1 MIFRMA
7 TAAVGVLICL
17 AACGK
22 PVAAPAPQA
31 ASPSPSPSQSPRVPD
46 LPRGGD
52 QTVTLDWAGG
62 VRIAIVHAPP
72 TYRPG
77 MPMVVAL
84 HYRGADPDVMRRMT
98 GLDAKADREGFV
110 VVYPEGVKGAFNAL
124 VCCGELDDVG
134 FVRALIGH
142 MTDTWQIDRRRVFLT
157 GISNGADM
165 SFRMAVEAS
174 DLIAA
179 IAPVSGGFIGS
190 KPDDPQY
197 AAQTPVSVVTFMGS
211 LDRPSE
217 YQAGLTA
224 WGVREKC
231 KAGPANWFD
240 TGRTVRRTTAKCA
253 DGTEVVSYLVNGMG
267 HRWPGGTVVGLG
279 DPNTKI
285 NAVDAMWAF
294 FAAHPKKA

>member
-1 MIFRMA
+1 MILRMA
-7 TAAVGVLICL
+7 TAAFGVLICL

-22 PVAAPAPQA
+22 PTTAPTAAAPSPS
-31 ASPSPSPSQSPRVPD
+31 ASPSASPRVPD
-46 LPRGGD
+46 VPRGGD
-52 QTVTLDWAGG
+52 QTITLDWAGA
-62 VRIAIVHAPP
+62 VRIAVVHAPP
-72 TYRPG
+72 KYRAG

-134 FVRALIGH
+134 FVRAVIGH
-142 MTDTWQIDRRRVFLT
+142 MTDMWKVDRKRVFLT

-174 DLIAA
+174 DLVAA

-190 KPDDPQY
+190 KPDNPQY
-197 AAQTPVSVVTFMGS
+197 AAKTPISVITFYGG
-211 LDRPSE
+211 LDRPAE
-217 YQAGLTA
+217 YESGLKA
-224 WGVREKC
+224 WGTREKC
-231 KAGPANWFD
+231 KPGPVSWFD
-240 TGRTVRRTTAKCA
+240 SGRTVRRTTAKCA
-253 DGTEVVSYLVNGMG
+253 DGTDVVGYLINGMG
-267 HRWPGGTVVGLG
+267 HRWPGGTIVGLG

-285 NAVDAMWAF
+285 NAVDVMWAF
-294 FAAHPKKA
+294 FAAHPKRA